1 MIRKLLFVLL
11 CGIITVTVTIIFFMK
26 QPAKIMTI
34 GEYEAM
40 PHIDVTVD
48 ILNIKITDSPDDKIH
63 VQIQGHTLNKNM
75 LTISEENNTFA
86 IKEQK
91 HKKNW
96 TENIRFRP
104 QDTIVVQ
111 LPKSQNKTLTLSG
124 KDGDVLIQDVT
135 LDTVQLE
142 TSAGITQLKNLSA
155 SNAKIQSNDGN
166 VTIADSA
173 IDHLEVTSTAG
184 DVFMHASLGLTS
196 TIKTIDGQIKMT
208 ETKEQSKL
216 HMKSVSGD
224 IDTHYKEPPTSL
236 QLTTDGPDIVIK
248 LPTYDKETNLIGSG
262 TNMLSAETKDGRI
275 LIK

>member
-1 MIRKLLFVLL
+1 MIRKILLVLL
-11 CGIITVTVTIIFFMK
+11 CGIITVTFIFFMK
-26 QPAKIMTI
+26 QPFKIMTV

-40 PHIDVTVD
+40 PHIDVMVD
-48 ILNIKITDSPDDKIH
+48 ILNIEIVESPDDKIH
-63 VQIQGHTLNKNM
+63 VQLEGHSLNNNM
-75 LTISEENNTFA
+75 LLISEENNTFV

-96 TENIRFRP
+96 TENIRLRP
-104 QDTIVVQ
+104 QATIIVQ
-111 LPKSQNKTLTLSG
+111 LPKSLNQTLTLSG
-124 KDGDVLIQDVT
+124 RDGNIIIQDIT

-155 SNAKIQSNDGN
+155 SHAKIQSTDGN
-166 VTIADSA
+166 VTLADSA
-173 IDHLEVTSTAG
+173 IDQLEITSTAG
-184 DVFMHASLGLTS
+184 DVFIKESLGLTS
-196 TIKTIDGQIKMT
+196 TIETIDGQIKMT
-208 ETKEQSKL
+208 EAKEQSKL

-224 IDTHYKEPPTSL
+224 IDIHYKEPPTSL

-262 TNMLSAETKDGRI
+262 SNMLFAETKDGRI